1 MKTLEAT
8 ELAAFTGGTLPAEI
22 DRLVYELYL
31 AQLAEEPEPFRCAAH
46 DMAQ

>member
-1 MKTLEAT
+1 MNTLETT
-8 ELAAFTGGTLPAEI
+8 ELAAVTGGTLPAEL
-22 DRLVYELYL
+22 DRLAYELYL

>member
-1 MKTLEAT
+1 MNTLETT
-8 ELAAFTGGTLPAEI
+8 ELAAVTGGSLPAEL

-31 AQLAEEPEPFRCAAH
+31 AQLAEEPEPFRCAAQ

>member
-1 MKTLEAT
+1 MKSLETT
-8 ELAAFTGGTLPAEI
+8 ELAAVTGGTLPAEL
-22 DRLVYELYL
+22 DRQVYELYL